1 MNTPKHLLERNKN
14 WARKVRQQDP
24 NFFINLS
31 KQQKPKCLWISC
43 SDSRVSVNQI
53 TDAQP
58 GEFFVHRNIANL
70 VNSSDLSCISTI
82 QFAVEVLKVKHIIV
96 CGHYGCGGIEAS
108 MKDKTVHGCIDDW
121 LLPLNDIYRDNKN
134 TIDRLSGIEKLDL
147 LCELN
152 VLAQVRNVYNTKSI
166 QNARKQ
172 GIEIDIHGWIYD
184 IRNGGLKDLQCMKEV
199 IGGVINDHT
208 NKINQLS

>member
-1 MNTPKHLLERNKN
+1 
-14 WARKVRQQDP
+14 
-24 NFFINLS
+24 
-31 KQQKPKCLWISC
+31 
-43 SDSRVSVNQI
+43 VNQI

-70 VNSSDLSCISTI
+70 VSSSDLSCISTI
-82 QFAVEVLKVKHIIV
+82 QFAVEVLKVQHIIV

-108 MKDKTVHGCIDDW
+108 MKDKKIHGFIDDW

-134 TIDRLSGIEKLDL
+134 TIDLLSGIEKLDL

-184 IRNGGLKDLQCMKEV
+184 IRNGTLKDLQCMKEV
-199 IGGVINDHT
+199 IEGVINDHT